1 MKYFMLA
8 FILLGLT
15 SASSFAASCYR
26 AGEAEAEQGIRI
38 HSELMVIGLN
48 CQHMA
53 TANGK
58 NLYATYREFTA
69 QHGNLFGGYE
79 EVLMAYFRK
88 NGMNADAQINTLRT
102 QFANK
107 ISNDAA
113 SMRPDK
119 FCSRYSPRIVQ
130 ASSMSQQDLRKWA
143 ATIYPSH
150 PVSKPLCDQ

>member
-53 TANGK
+53 TANGRIFTPPIV
-58 NLYATYREFTA
+58 NLRRSTA
-69 QHGNLFGGYE
+69 IFS
-79 EVLMAYFRK
+79 VAMKKSSWPISARMA
-88 NGMNADAQINTLRT
+88 
-102 QFANK
+102 
-107 ISNDAA
+107 
-113 SMRPDK
+113 
-119 FCSRYSPRIVQ
+119 
-130 ASSMSQQDLRKWA
+130 
-143 ATIYPSH
+143 
-150 PVSKPLCDQ
+150 